1 VKWKSGDI
9 HTHRVAGAHPHR
21 ISRAMHYVMT
31 LLALLI
37 CLGAEGCASNS
48 EQKAPDYI
56 LSPRG

>member
-1 VKWKSGDI
+1 
-9 HTHRVAGAHPHR
+9 
-21 ISRAMHYVMT
+21 MHYVMT

-37 CLGAEGCASNS
+37 CLGGEGCSSNS